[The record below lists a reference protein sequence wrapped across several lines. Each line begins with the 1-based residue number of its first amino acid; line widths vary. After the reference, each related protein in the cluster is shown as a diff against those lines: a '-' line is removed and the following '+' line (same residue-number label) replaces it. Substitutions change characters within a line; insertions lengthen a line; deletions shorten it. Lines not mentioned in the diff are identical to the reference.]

1 MTKQIFLH
9 IGLPKTATSAFQ
21 HWCYDNKDELK
32 RYSIEYSSEVNL
44 ASKNHQF
51 IRNAFMYGN
60 FDKLVA
66 ILENNKA
73 DKILLSHEGL
83 SNRFIDFEQKNF
95 MKFRE
100 IVKDY
105 EVNIFLVTREYN
117 SWIKSYYKQ
126 SIVNPSFDG
135 LYSTKE
141 EIEEFKN
148 EKIVQTLTN
157 LPNRLG
163 FIKEKFG
170 AKNIYTFKYEDDWM
184 SEIGKVIGYPFLSIK
199 NVEKK
204 HESISNE
211 IVMFIREVNRLN
223 LSNELRNTM
232 LHALRKVIE
241 TNHIT
246 LTRYLNYKITNLD
259 SLEII
264 KILNTTKFNYL
275 SNEIKQKMLEVLN
288 EIK

>member
-32 RYSIEYSSEVNL
+32 KYNIEYSSEVNL

-66 ILENNKA
+66 ILENIKA

-83 SNRFIDFEQKNF
+83 SNRFIDFEEKNF

-148 EKIVQTLTN
+148 EKIVQTLTT

-204 HESISNE
+204 HESISDE

-223 LSNELRNTM
+223 LSIELRNTM
-232 LHALRKVIE
+232 LYALRNVIK

-246 LTRYLNYKITNLD
+246 LTRYLNFKTTNKD
-259 SLEII
+259 ALEVI
-264 KILNTTKFNYL
+264 KILETVKFKYL
-275 SNEIKQKMLEVLN
+275 SNEIKHEMIEVLN